1 MDLQSV
7 FGPVSTRAHMINDFQ
22 SFILNNV
29 PYAEVLPG
37 NLQWGAIQYDGPA
50 TPAIDGT
57 KPALQWHFG
66 GVPYPIT
73 KAIRIP
79 YTYIRAWD
87 GSNDMVTASIFIG
100 IQLNLDTYLRP
111 QAFPFVSQQSGTF
124 NARVAAIGPRGA
136 LTNPAWGSDAAILAS
151 EAAGVLTGSIP
162 FSPNDATALHK
173 FVVAEVGSAI
183 ENVTARA
190 VPVDFDGPAQ
200 DADSHHVFQY
210 TLATLLNDYVKYGQ
224 LLFWYF
230 GGKPYRVAKAMRI
243 PLDPGTSAGPS
254 LFIGYVGASDPGG

>member
-7 FGPVSTRAHMINDFQ
+7 FGPVSTRAHTINNLQ
-22 SFILNNV
+22 TLVLNNV
-29 PYAEVLPG
+29 PYAEVLPS

-50 TPAIDGT
+50 TAAIDGT

-66 GVPYPIT
+66 GVPFPIT
-73 KAIRIP
+73 QAIRIP

-87 GSNDMVTASIFIG
+87 GSNEMVTASIFIG
-100 IQLNLDTYLRP
+100 IQHDVGDYLRP
-111 QAFPFVSQQSGTF
+111 QPFPFVARPSGTF
-124 NARVAAIGPRGA
+124 KARVGLIGPPGA

-151 EAAGVLTGSIP
+151 EAPGVLSASVPVPPDGADGLYT
-162 FSPNDATALHK
+162 LLQ
-173 FVVAEVGSAI
+173 AEVGPAI
-183 ENVTARA
+183 DTIIGHA
-190 VPVDFDGPAQ
+190 VAVDFDGPAQ
-200 DADSHHVFQY
+200 DSDSHHVFQY

-230 GGKPYRVAKAMRI
+230 GGKPFRVAKAMRI
-243 PLDPGTSAGPS
+243 PLDPNVSTGPS